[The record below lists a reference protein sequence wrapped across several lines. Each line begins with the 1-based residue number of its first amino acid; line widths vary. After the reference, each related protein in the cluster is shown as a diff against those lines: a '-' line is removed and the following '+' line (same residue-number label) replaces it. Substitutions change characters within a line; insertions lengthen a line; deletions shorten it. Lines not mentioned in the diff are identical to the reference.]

1 MRIAVLGAGAVG
13 SYLGGML
20 SQAHDVTL
28 IARHEHAAAINDNGL
43 RISGSKDHTL
53 WPRAVTTADGLG
65 PMDLTIVT
73 VKAYDVE
80 KACREASDLLAQSRL
95 VLVVQNGLSVLETA
109 PRLTGGKACIG
120 VASFGVTLRGPG
132 EVGYMGEGIVLIG
145 GQDAGEIASALSAS
159 GIATEA
165 RKDIATEV
173 WKKALVSS
181 AINPLT
187 AILGQKNKVVA
198 EDPCVRNLAVAI
210 YEEGGEAALAAGAL
224 QAKDVDAV
232 AMLMTAER
240 TRENT
245 SSMLQDVQR
254 GRRTEVDSINCELAR
269 QGAKHG
275 LKMQYNRAMCQLVRA
290 AARHAEE
297 EHSRRS

>member
-1 MRIAVLGAGAVG
+1 
-13 SYLGGML
+13 ML

-28 IARHEHAAAINDNGL
+28 IGREEHAAAIRRAGL
-43 RISGSKDHTL
+43 HITGLKDLTL
-53 WPRAVTTADGLG
+53 WPGAVTAANDLEG
-65 PMDLTIVT
+65 MDLTIIT
-73 VKAYDVE
+73 VKAYDMA
-80 KACREASDLLAQSRL
+80 KACRDAADLIAKSRL
-95 VLVVQNGLSVLETA
+95 LLVVQNGLSVLETA
-109 PRLTGGKACIG
+109 PKLADGGACIG
-120 VASFGVTLRGPG
+120 VASFGVTFNAPG
-132 EVGYMGEGIVLIG
+132 QVAFMGEGNMLLG
-145 GQDAGEIASALSAS
+145 GPGSVEIASALSKS
-159 GIATEA
+159 GIAAQAGE
-165 RKDIATEV
+165 DIAREV

-198 EDPCVRNLAVAI
+198 EDPCVRNLAIAI

-224 QAKDVDAV
+224 GKEDVDAI

-240 TRENT
+240 TGENT
-245 SSMLQDVQR
+245 SSMLQDIQR
-254 GRRTEVDSINCELAR
+254 GRRTEVDAINCELAR

-290 AARHAEE
+290 AARLAEE